1 MRSPSLRHELR
12 WLMAILLVEV
22 AAVHIIL
29 VPAHLREAL
38 YAGCLFIALSAATLL
53 LAGLILVRD
62 QPLVWAAAG
71 AVCTG
76 AILAYVFSR
85 SIGLPLMAD
94 DLGDWVNPLGVGAVL
109 AEAIAAGLAV
119 LVLRRSRGADIQR
132 EPRSRVSPLAM
143 GSA

>member
-1 MRSPSLRHELR
+1 MRSPSLRHEWR

-38 YAGCLFIALSAATLL
+38 YAGCLFIALSAAALL
-53 LAGLILVRD
+53 LAGLLLVRD

-71 AVCTG
+71 AVCAG
-76 AILAYVFSR
+76 AIFAYVFSR

-109 AEAIAAGLAV
+109 AETIAAGLAV
-119 LVLRRSRGADIQR
+119 RVLRQSRDAQR
-132 EPRSRVSPLAM
+132 EPRSRVSPLAT
-143 GSA
+143 GRA